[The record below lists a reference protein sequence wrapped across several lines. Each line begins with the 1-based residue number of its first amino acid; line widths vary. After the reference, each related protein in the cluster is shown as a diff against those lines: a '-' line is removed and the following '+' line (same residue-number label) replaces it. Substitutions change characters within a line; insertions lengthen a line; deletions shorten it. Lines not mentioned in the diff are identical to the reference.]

1 MRVSSTAVVTVLLTA
16 LTAIP
21 PVTINM
27 YLPSLPSMVTDFGT
41 TVAMIQLT
49 VTSFFFAFA
58 AGQLLYGPLSDR
70 FGRRPLLVGALLV
83 YMLGGI
89 GCALAPSVEF
99 LVAARLVQAA
109 GACGAPVLARAI
121 VVDLFGREH
130 AARVLA
136 YMGAAMGI
144 VPALGP
150 WLGGVIETHLGWR
163 ASFWLM
169 VGLSIALFIGTLLLL
184 RESNARSSRSQ
195 HSVARML
202 RNYVWLLRQR
212 IFLGYTATLACMF
225 SGVYSFMTAS
235 PYIFLDLLE
244 VDPETFGSFFL
255 ITAGAWT
262 VSSFVTGRITS
273 RIGLDR
279 MLAYG
284 TLLAAVAGLMFAG
297 FIFSGR
303 LSVVTLMGPMTL
315 YAYAMGIII
324 HNAMAGAVT
333 PYREMAGAASALLG
347 FIQMASAASATF
359 LVGLAYDGTAIPM
372 AIGVGGLSVTGA
384 ILFRLTVWRHRS

>member
-1 MRVSSTAVVTVLLTA
+1 
-16 LTAIP
+16 
-21 PVTINM
+21 
-27 YLPSLPSMVTDFGT
+27 
-41 TVAMIQLT
+41 
-49 VTSFFFAFA
+49 
-58 AGQLLYGPLSDR
+58 
-70 FGRRPLLVGALLV
+70 
-83 YMLGGI
+83 
-89 GCALAPSVEF
+89 
-99 LVAARLVQAA
+99 
-109 GACGAPVLARAI
+109 
-121 VVDLFGREH
+121 
-130 AARVLA
+130 
-136 YMGAAMGI
+136 
-144 VPALGP
+144 
-150 WLGGVIETHLGWR
+150 
-163 ASFWLM
+163 
-169 VGLSIALFIGTLLLL
+169 
-184 RESNARSSRSQ
+184 
-195 HSVARML
+195 
-202 RNYVWLLRQR
+202 
-212 IFLGYTATLACMF
+212 
-225 SGVYSFMTAS
+225 MTAS